1 VDVREVNEHREEF
14 TFLDVR
20 EWYEWEAGT
29 IEGAVHIPIRTLT
42 QRVEEVPQDQPVV
55 VICQVGQRS
64 ALAADFLNRT
74 GYEAHNLE
82 GGVEA
87 WMAEGLPLV
96 SGEGGEGSEGKVVDG
111 WAQTPD
117 FPE

>member
-1 VDVREVNEHREEF
+1 LDAREAHTRREEV

-29 IEGAVHIPIRTLT
+29 VEGARHIPIRTLT
-42 QRVEEVPQDQPVV
+42 QRVDEVPKERPVV
-55 VICQVGQRS
+55 VICQIGQRS
-64 ALAADFLNRT
+64 ALAADYLNRL

-82 GGVEA
+82 GGVEDWKA
-87 WMAEGLPLV
+87 QGFPLAAAGDGK
-96 SGEGGEGSEGKVVDG
+96 SGQIVDG

-117 FPE
+117 LP